1 VPWDL
6 LSRGRVV
13 TNLQND
19 LDGSL
24 SNGFVRI
31 TCHTD
36 EQILA
41 VAPVEV
47 GQHNILL
54 ILWQRLVHLHGL
66 EVSSKIRQMICVKNR
81 NRKQPFFYLYRL
93 GEGKVGIYRVYK
105 SREKQDPKF
114 IGYIQKINA

>member
-1 VPWDL
+1 

-13 TNLQND
+13 TNLQNE

-24 SNGFVRI
+24 SNGFVRV

-47 GQHNILL
+47 GLKDGQHNILL
-54 ILWQRLVHLHGL
+54 ILRKRLVHLHGL

-81 NRKQPFFYLYRL
+81 NRKQPSFYSPVQAWTGL
-93 GEGKVGIYRVYK
+93 GRHSQGLQIKGKAR
-105 SREKQDPKF
+105 P
-114 IGYIQKINA
+114 